1 MLLQQSTLR
10 NDRGAG
16 DCHAAATMG
25 SRESIGTMPR
35 DADGSEGWAGTQP
48 EAISSPPVSAIPAS
62 PGFNDPPDL
71 VLSFP
76 PNIFR
81 LGT

>member
-1 MLLQQSTLR
+1 MSEEEGFRRWGTLR
-10 NDRGAG
+10 SARVCSPGEHRD
-16 DCHAAATMG
+16 DAAN
-25 SRESIGTMPR
+25 
-35 DADGSEGWAGTQP
+35 ADGSEGWAGTQP
-48 EAISSPPVSAIPAS
+48 EAISSPSVSAIPES

-76 PNIFR
+76 PNICR